1 MSLQDKLDAY
11 KAEWESGGPPYNV
24 PASVVEIVHR
34 ATDEVIA
41 SGQAD
46 HALKRK

>member
-24 PASVVEIVHR
+24 PASVVETVHR
-34 ATDEVIA
+34 ATDE
-41 SGQAD
+41 
-46 HALKRK
+46 